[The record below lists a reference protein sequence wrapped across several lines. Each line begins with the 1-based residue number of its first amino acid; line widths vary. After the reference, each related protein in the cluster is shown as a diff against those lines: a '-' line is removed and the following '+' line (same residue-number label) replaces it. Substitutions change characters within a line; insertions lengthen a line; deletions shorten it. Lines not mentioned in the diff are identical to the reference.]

1 MNPNIKLRIHVKT
14 RGWDARRREKNS
26 QSFLCQL
33 LNTKISLFFLNFE
46 ITIYIQQTS
55 PIFSNSRTDVSFWRT
70 SRMGTVYK
78 EGELK
83 ATPRSFTQA
92 C

>member
-1 MNPNIKLRIHVKT
+1 MQKPEAGTL
-14 RGWDARRREKNS
+14 AE
-26 QSFLCQL
+26 L
-33 LNTKISLFFLNFE
+33 LNINISLFSLNFE
-46 ITIYIQQTS
+46 ITIHIQQTS
-55 PIFSNSRTDVSFWRT
+55 PTFSNSGTDVSFWRT
-70 SRMGTVYK
+70 SRMGIVLK

>member
-1 MNPNIKLRIHVKT
+1 MRKPEAGT
-14 RGWDARRREKNS
+14 FAE
-26 QSFLCQL
+26 L
-33 LNTKISLFFLNFE
+33 LNINISLFSLNFE
-46 ITIYIQQTS
+46 ITIHIQQTS
-55 PIFSNSRTDVSFWRT
+55 PTFSNSGTDVSFWRT
-70 SRMGTVYK
+70 SRMGIVFK